1 MKLGL
6 CVDEKSWGQLFSS
19 LRRANPWASPFH
31 LPMCLSLSLSLFL
44 LNTDNWWEE
53 MHSREKT
60 KREKRRT
67 LHWETDWA
75 SRENTHTSANC
86 FSSRGRECTPP
97 FLMLPNARQP
107 NGGWGPADGSGWG
120 RDALF
125 HFQHLFT
132 STLPSERKPDLHYIR
147 LHTPPP
153 SPLQKKKRKLDIVFF
168 RLKSTLIQT
177 MDYPE

>member
-97 FLMLPNARQP
+97 SSCSRMPASPMGGGDQLMGVD
-107 NGGWGPADGSGWG
+107 GGEMHSSTFNIYSHPLCRVRGN
-120 RDALF
+120 RI
-125 HFQHLFT
+125 FT
-132 STLPSERKPDLHYIR
+132 ISDSI
-147 LHTPPP
+147 PPP
-153 SPLQKKKRKLDIVFF
+153 LPPFKKKKGN
-168 RLKSTLIQT
+168 
-177 MDYPE
+177 